1 VLITFNEDAQDGQHP
16 AQRTPT
22 IILGSAGVRPGYVSP
37 VRYTHYSLLR
47 TIEAALGLGTLT
59 ASDRYAQ
66 PVNGHARE
74 PGQPPG
80 REGDTATRRQ
90 GRAIKV
96 GTAPV
101 ALTITPNGSTV
112 YVVSEDS
119 STVTPIAIATNRPGS
134 PPHRRRG
141 PPRHRDDP
149 GGRIA
154 YVLNWVAGS
163 VTPIDTATGDALAPI
178 PVGSYPVA
186 IAMSPGPARQRRL
199 LARRGGR
206 LRLAGVRREQHRRD
220 GDAAD
225 YLVRPTRF
233 RGQRRHLLLSH
244 RNGRHR
250 DSPVALAITG

>member
-1 VLITFNEDAQDGQHP
+1 VLITFDEDAQDGQHP

-22 IILGSAGVRPGYVSP
+22 IIVGSAGVRPGYVSP

-134 PPHRRRG
+134 PITVGAG
-141 PPRHRDDP
+141 PRAIAMTP

-178 PVGSYPVA
+178 PGGSYPVA
-186 IAMSPGPARQRRL
+186 IAMSPRTGTSAS
-199 LARRGGR
+199 AT
-206 LRLAGVRREQHRRD
+206 
-220 GDAAD
+220 
-225 YLVRPTRF
+225 RPTRWLSPD
-233 RGQRRHLLLSH
+233 RR
-244 RNGRHR
+244 RT
-250 DSPVALAITG
+250 P